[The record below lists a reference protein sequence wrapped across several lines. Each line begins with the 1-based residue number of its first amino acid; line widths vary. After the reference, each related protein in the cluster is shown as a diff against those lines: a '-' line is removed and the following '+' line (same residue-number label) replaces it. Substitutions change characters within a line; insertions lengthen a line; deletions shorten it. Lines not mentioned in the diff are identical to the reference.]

1 MNTESGHKLEPNQA
15 TQVKDGSSVNSSS
28 GSSTYKHRLLII
40 IMLFIVPATIA
51 GVFWARENSQF
62 LADLNPLSSQAANT
76 IIVNA
81 GGDLQAAIN
90 QAQLGDEI
98 VVQAGATFTGN
109 FLLPYKNT
117 GTGYVTIRSSNLA
130 QLPPEGQRVSPA
142 DAVNMPKIQTPNNAP
157 VFYTESGA
165 TPSHHYKLIG
175 LEITRP
181 ANSSQV
187 TALVELGSNYEDQ
200 DTLAKVPHNFI
211 FDRNYVH
218 GHTNSP
224 TRRGFKIESR
234 DTEIRNSYI
243 SAFHESGYDSQA
255 ILSVNG
261 PGNHIIFNNYLEAA
275 SENIMY
281 GGDDPIIPGLVPTN
295 ILIEHN
301 HFFKPLSWRGRNLAV
316 KNLFELK
323 NSKDVIVQYNIFENN
338 WYDAQAGY
346 GIVIT
351 PRSAGNAPWST
362 VDNTIIRYNII
373 KNTGNGISL
382 FGSDYASNIQ
392 AMDRFTLEHNL
403 FLVAGPTMDGNGIG
417 MCISGRQNFPGQDV
431 NITHNT
437 FIANGRTFECAEG
450 RVFTNFNFNDNII
463 ASAGSDQGLIGQLT
477 NGGAYGNAFMNL
489 AFGNTW
495 QYRNNVS
502 QLDAYWRAN
511 HPNTSTYVDNN
522 SAFGFQNVSG
532 GIYKLASNS
541 PFKNTATDG
550 TDPGVNWDELM
561 ARTANVVSGASTGG
575 GTTPPPSDTTP
586 PSMSA
591 GSPSGA
597 QAAGTTQVNLTLS
610 TNEAATCK
618 YGTATGQTYANKPN
632 TFSTTGSTSHSTQ
645 VTGLT
650 NGQSYNY
657 YVRCQD
663 SAGNANTSDLTIS
676 FSVSNPPADTT
687 PPVMGN
693 GTPSGALAAGTTSTN
708 ITLTT
713 NEAATC
719 KYGTATGQTYA
730 NKPNTFSTTGSTS
743 HSTQI
748 TGLTNGSSYTYRVRC
763 QDTAGNANT
772 SDLLISF
779 SVSTPADT
787 TPPTMSNGTPTGTLT
802 AGTASTNLTLS
813 TNEAATCKYGTATNQ
828 SYAAKPNTFTTTGG
842 TNHNTPISGLTNGQS
857 YNYYVRCQDSAGNPA
872 TTDLTI
878 SFSVAQPAGDTT
890 APTVSLTA
898 PAASATV
905 SGTTVVVSATASD
918 NVGVVGV
925 QFKLNGTNLGAE
937 DTSSPYS
944 INWNSTTAS
953 NGQHSLTA
961 VARDAAGN
969 ITTSAARTVTVNNVV
984 APSTVATPT
993 ISPNGGSFSSAQTVT
1008 LASTTPDAL
1017 IYYTTNGS
1025 DPTTASTL
1033 YSTPFQVTISSTV
1046 KAIAI
1051 KSGMTNSSVSSATF
1065 TITIPTPPTSGG
1077 GGGGG
1082 GGGGSS
1088 NPRPPST
1095 PTTPSTP
1102 STPSSV
1108 ILPPNAIAGQT
1119 IKFPNN
1125 PTVYLVMSTG
1135 LHPFDTFSSLQAYQ
1149 AQSGAVII
1157 TRIGTASTYTVSSTM
1172 AKDILAQQT
1181 GGNNEP
1187 TPAQPS
1193 ANTPTNNTDFT
1204 CEGNPTI
1211 YYYSAGQK
1219 RAYTELAVFQA
1230 WNGNDFSKVT
1240 KHSASVC
1247 TSITNGPIV
1256 RLPDGTIIRVP
1267 GGPEIYMIAGNT
1279 ARPFSSFSAYQRDSA
1294 GKTTYTVSIPYLHTY
1309 SRGADIN

>member
-1 MNTESGHKLEPNQA
+1 MNQDPGHQVEPK
-15 TQVKDGSSVNSSS
+15 VEDHI
-28 GSSTYKHRLLII
+28 SSTSNLKRKLLIVVLLLII
-40 IMLFIVPATIA
+40 PAAIGT
-51 GVFWARENSQF
+51 VFWLRGSNQLF
-62 LADLNPLSSQAANT
+62 TNLDPVTSQAANT

-109 FLLPYKNT
+109 FFLPYKNT

-187 TALVELGSNYEDQ
+187 TALVEFGSNYDDQ
-200 DTLAKVPHNFI
+200 DTLAEVPHNFI
-211 FDRNYVH
+211 VDRSYVH

-224 TRRGFKIESR
+224 TRRGFKIESK

-323 NSKDVIVQYNIFENN
+323 NSKDVIVQYNIFENS
-338 WYDAQAGY
+338 WYEAQAGY

-437 FIANGRTFECAEG
+437 FIANGRTLECAEG
-450 RVFTNFNFNDNII
+450 RVFTNFNFNDNIV

-502 QLDAYWRAN
+502 QLDAYWRTN

-532 GIYKLASNS
+532 GIYKLAANS

-610 TNEAATCK
+610 TNESATCK

-676 FSVSNPPADTT
+676 FSVSNPPSDTT

-693 GTPSGALAAGTTSTN
+693 GAPSGALAAGTTSTS

-719 KYGTATGQTYA
+719 KYGTTTNQTYA
-730 NKPNTFSTTGSTS
+730 NKPSTFSTTGSTS
-743 HSTQI
+743 HSTQV

-787 TPPTMSNGTPTGTLT
+787 TPPSMSAGSPSGAQA
-802 AGTASTNLTLS
+802 AGTTQVNLTLS
-813 TNEAATCKYGTATNQ
+813 TNESATCKYGTATGQ
-828 SYAAKPNTFTTTGG
+828 TYANKPNTFSTTGS
-842 TNHNTPISGLTNGQS
+842 TSHSTQVTGLTNGQS
-857 YNYYVRCQDSAGNPA
+857 YNYYVRCQDSAGNA
-872 TTDLTI
+872 NTSDLTI
-878 SFSVAQPAGDTT
+878 SFSVSNPAGDTT

-898 PAASATV
+898 PANSATV
-905 SGTTVVVSATASD
+905 SGTSVTVSATASD
-918 NVGVVGV
+918 NVGIVGV
-925 QFKLNGTNLGAE
+925 QFKLNGTNLGTE

-944 INWNSTTAS
+944 IIWNSTTAS
-953 NGQHSLTA
+953 NGEHTLTA

-969 ITTSAARTVTVNNVV
+969 STTSSAHTVTVSNVT
-984 APSTVATPT
+984 APSTAATPT
-993 ISPNGGSFSSAQTVT
+993 ISPNGGSFTSAQTVT

-1025 DPTTASTL
+1025 DPTTSSTL
-1033 YSTPFQVTISSTV
+1033 YSTPFQVSISSTV
-1046 KAIAI
+1046 KAIAT

-1065 TITIPTPPTSGG
+1065 TITAPSS
-1077 GGGGG
+1077 GGGG

-1088 NPRPPST
+1088 SGGGGGGSSSPRPPSS
-1095 PTTPSTP
+1095 PTTPSG
-1102 STPSSV
+1102 V
-1108 ILPPNAIAGQT
+1108 VLPPNSIAGQT
-1119 IKFPNN
+1119 IKFANN

-1135 LHPFDTFSSLQAYQ
+1135 LHPFDTLASLQAYQ

-1157 TRIGTASTYTVSSTM
+1157 TRTGTASTYTVSSTM
-1172 AKDILAQQT
+1172 AKDILAQHS
-1181 GGNNEP
+1181 GGSSEP
-1187 TPAQPS
+1187 TPTQPS
-1193 ANTPTNNTDFT
+1193 TGNPANNTDFT
-1204 CEGNPTI
+1204 CEGNPTV
-1211 YYYSAGQK
+1211 YYYSDGQK
-1219 RAYTELAVFQA
+1219 KAYTELAVFQA

-1247 TSITNGPIV
+1247 SSITSGPIV
-1256 RLPDGTIIRVP
+1256 RLPEGTIIRVP
-1267 GGPEIYMIAGNT
+1267 NGPEIYMVAGST

-1309 SRGADIN
+1309 SRGANIN